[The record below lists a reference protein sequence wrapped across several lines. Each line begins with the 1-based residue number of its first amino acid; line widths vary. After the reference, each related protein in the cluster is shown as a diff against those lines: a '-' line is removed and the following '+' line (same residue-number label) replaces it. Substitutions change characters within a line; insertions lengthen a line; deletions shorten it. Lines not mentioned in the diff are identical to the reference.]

1 MAQNQGHSI
10 THIHL
15 RFLQGPH
22 GSLRDQTNLE
32 MLLQRLEGAYA
43 KATLRAYR
51 ADFQA
56 FNTYCEDL
64 GVTAYPASPESVAGF
79 VQKLSESG
87 LRSSSI
93 RRAIAGI
100 ATLHKLGR
108 LPNPTQDPEVK
119 LAMRRMHRAL
129 GRAARQAQ
137 AVHAE
142 ALEQLLSS
150 TDDSLRGIRD
160 RALLL
165 MGYDTLCRRSELVSL
180 DAQDLKPRKVLLR
193 RSKTDPQGIG
203 RWLQLSPRT
212 EAALNAWLLAAAISS
227 GPIFRGITASG
238 ALTQGL
244 STSQVNRILK
254 RLARTAQIEPTAI
267 SGHSL
272 RVGAAQDL
280 LKKGASLP
288 AIMHRGRWSKTDT
301 VMRYLENA
309 PTDFEETPPEDSLD
323 W

>member
-1 MAQNQGHSI
+1 MESSP
-10 THIHL
+10 
-15 RFLQGPH
+15 R
-22 GSLRDQTNLE
+22 SRLE
-32 MLLQRLEGAYA
+32 ELLQRLEGAYS
-43 KATLRAYR
+43 KSTLRAYR
-51 ADFQA
+51 ADFHA
-56 FNTYCEDL
+56 FITYCETL
-64 GVTAYPASPESVAGF
+64 GLASFPALPETVAGF
-79 VQKLSESG
+79 VQHLTGSG

-100 ATLHKLGR
+100 ATLHNLNR
-108 LPNPTQDPEVK
+108 LSDPTKDPEVK
-119 LAMRRMHRAL
+119 LAMRRMHRIL

-142 ALEQLLSS
+142 ELDQLLLAA
-150 TDDSLRGIRD
+150 DDSLRGLRD
-160 RALLL
+160 RAFLLL
-165 MGYDTLCRRSELVSL
+165 AYDTLCRRSELVSL
-180 DAQDLKPRKVLLR
+180 AVEDLKPRKVLLR
-193 RSKTDPQGIG
+193 RSKTDPHGVG

-212 EAALNAWLLAAAISS
+212 DAALHAWLSSS
-227 GPIFRGITASG
+227 GITSGPLFRGITASG
-238 ALTQGL
+238 ALTQAL
-244 STSQVNRILK
+244 CTSQVNRILK

-309 PTDFEETPPEDSLD
+309 PTEFEETPPKEPSD